1 MKHNDQRMVLLTS
14 VEKEE
19 MGRKF
24 LGTKFNIKANN
35 KRFFF
40 PFFKFILDLC
50 RKRKKFVGNFLGI
63 NFNTSTMV

>member
-40 PFFKFILDLC
+40 LFFNLFWTYV
-50 RKRKKFVGNFLGI
+50 KKEKNVLATFWV
-63 NFNTSTMV
+63 